1 MKERPTNV
9 CEMDFTFYLT
19 QVKHSSVDESTTD
32 DSIESDMPKV
42 YFKVQNIITFDTFA
56 ATHGPGTYVDGKV
69 FRKLLFT
76 VFHTFALRI

>member
-1 MKERPTNV
+1 MKERPSNV
-9 CEMDFTFYLT
+9 CEMDFTFYLA
-19 QVKHSSVDESTTD
+19 QVKHSAVDESSTD

-69 FRKLLFT
+69 SKKLLLT
-76 VFHTFALRI
+76 IFHTFFVRM